1 MVEGTCVSFIIAR
14 ERNGIFVGE
23 KERNVKK
30 IFVFIFLFMIA
41 GILSADDN
49 PTQNIYDAV
58 RIYNDAAQQ
67 LQRANLRSQ
76 KKQIINNSISLS
88 TEQAKAFWP
97 IYDKY
102 EAEFTKINDSR
113 LAIISDYLNH
123 YKDLTGEKAAELI
136 NRMMEVQR
144 QRHEMKR
151 NYVREL
157 GKILP
162 SKQALRLLLLESQMD
177 LQVDAQIAMQIPL
190 AD

>member
-1 MVEGTCVSFIIAR
+1 
-14 ERNGIFVGE
+14 
-23 KERNVKK
+23 VKK
-30 IFVFIFLFMIA
+30 SFVFIFLFLIT
-41 GILSADDN
+41 GILNAQQD
-49 PTQNIYDAV
+49 PTQAFQDAV

-76 KKQIINNSISLS
+76 KKQIINNSLSLS
-88 TEQAKAFWP
+88 TEQAKAFWS

-102 EAEFTKINDSR
+102 EVEFTKINDSR

-123 YKDLTGEKAAELI
+123 YKNLSSEKAAELI

-144 QRHEMKR
+144 QRHELKR

-157 GKILP
+157 GKIMP